1 MSSRFS
7 PEIDQRFMRLALRL
21 ARRGLGNVAPNPA
34 VGCVI
39 VDAEQRVV
47 GRGWTAPGGRPHA
60 ETEALQRAG
69 SCAKGAT
76 AYVTLEPCAHH
87 GQTPPCASALIR
99 AGVARVVVAVEDPDR
114 RVAGR
119 GLAMLRSAGIAVEL
133 GTEAAAASELN
144 AGFMHRIKNGR
155 PLVTLKVAASL
166 DGRIATHGRESRW
179 ITGEEAREH
188 AHLLRAEHDAIMVG
202 IGTALADNPELNC
215 RLPGLER
222 RTPTRVIA
230 DSWLRLP
237 LTAKVIQTARQYPTV
252 MLARADT
259 PASRRK
265 AFLDCGVDLI
275 DVPLDRGKAMNL
287 TEGLRGLGDLGLTR
301 LLVEG
306 GATLSASL
314 LKEKLV
320 DRVAWY
326 RSPRL
331 IGGDGLAAIQ
341 AFGLSKLAEMPQ
353 LRLLTRRHLGRD
365 LLEVYAV
372 EA

>member
-1 MSSRFS
+1 
-7 PEIDQRFMRLALRL
+7 MRIALRL

-39 VDAEQRVV
+39 VGSGGEIV

-60 ETEALQRAG
+60 ETEALLRAG
-69 SCAKGAT
+69 SRARGGT

-87 GQTPPCASALIR
+87 GQTPPCADALIK
-99 AGVARVVVAVEDPDR
+99 AGLKRVVAATEDPDR
-114 RVAGR
+114 RVSGR
-119 GLAMLRSAGIAVEL
+119 GLAMLRSAGLAVEV
-133 GTEAAAASELN
+133 GPERFAANDLN
-144 AGFMHRIKNGR
+144 AGFFQRIKSGR
-155 PLVTLKVAASL
+155 PLVTLKVGASL
-166 DGRIATHGRESRW
+166 DGRIATHSGESRW

-202 IGTALADNPELNC
+202 IGSALADNPELNC
-215 RLPGLER
+215 RLPGLEH

-237 LTAKVIQTARQYPTV
+237 MTAKVIQTARKYPTV
-252 MLARADT
+252 MLTRADT

-275 DVPLDRGKAMNL
+275 DVPLDAAKSMNL
-287 TEGLRGLGDLGLTR
+287 SEGLRGLGDLGLNR

-306 GATLSASL
+306 GSTLSASL

-341 AFGLSKLAEMPQ
+341 AFGLDKLADTPQ

-365 LLEVYAV
+365 LLEVFAV